1 MTAIVV
7 TSHVVQSYSKL
18 AFAEVA
24 TVGDEILGSE
34 LEKKKIK
41 VRWRR
46 NNKLGSECWID
57 MALVGES

>member
-1 MTAIVV
+1 MTAIVL
-7 TSHVVQSYSKL
+7 TSHVVRSYSKL
-18 AFAEVA
+18 AFAEVR

-46 NNKLGSECWID
+46 NNKLGSEYWID
-57 MALVGES
+57 TALVGES